1 MVLNHIWFC
10 YGFVTYISTKE
21 KKERKTT
28 KSAASFNHKK
38 DFSFLN
44 LRHYLLHSHSFTPS
58 PASTSNVDRRIQY
71 RNTDIRW
78 NAIQNGEGAMI
89 KIVTFNRIFPQHN
102 VRTKNFASFS
112 SAHYSEF
119 HTEITRN
126 IRKYVILNPSPV
138 C

>member
-1 MVLNHIWFC
+1 MVLSLTFLRSRKKKEKQPNQQLLSTTRKISHFLT
-10 YGFVTYISTKE
+10 FVTIYCIPT
-21 KKERKTT
+21 
-28 KSAASFNHKK
+28 AV
-38 DFSFLN
+38 
-44 LRHYLLHSHSFTPS
+44 SFTPS

-102 VRTKNFASFS
+102 VRMKNFASFS